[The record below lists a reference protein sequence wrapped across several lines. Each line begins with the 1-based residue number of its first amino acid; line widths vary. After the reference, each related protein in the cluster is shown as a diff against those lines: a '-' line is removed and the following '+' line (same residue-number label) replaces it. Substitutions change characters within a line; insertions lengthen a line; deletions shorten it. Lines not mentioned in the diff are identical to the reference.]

1 MLILMILKR
10 RDEEFHNNGF
20 CPRNPEGIS
29 VHFVERFQKCLIV
42 FGVSWCLGKL

>member
-10 RDEEFHNNGF
+10 RDKEFHNNG
-20 CPRNPEGIS
+20 CYPRNPEGIS
-29 VHFVERFQKCLIV
+29 VHFVERFQECLIV